1 MVKQAFRRLIS
12 RFMPEVAERKHL
24 PQLARIEKVY
34 DLPTNTPLISTPF
47 RPLKAVDVQL
57 IDSRTFEALNTPI
70 FEQVTIATG
79 QSNEHGLL
87 NEVAPGMVCL
97 IQYIDGLNSQP
108 VITSILPWQTLVPA
122 HKNNDVALQQN
133 AHSKLFGT
141 NSDWHLNTQGQ
152 LKQQSQKQSA
162 KHQSGEFEYHE
173 RKTTIAAHDELTV
186 DGNQI
191 NEVLGA
197 LKTIV
202 GEKALLIALDNLLL
216 GSKKKVEI
224 KSHDHTLLESLKN
237 LTTKAAALNKL
248 QGQTVWVG
256 NDSVNVLQ
264 ILLDL
269 IEVVKQTNKTL
280 ATHSHASGGSGPPQP
295 PTVIIFNG
303 YVTNA
308 EQLKGQL
315 QPIVG

>member
-1 MVKQAFRRLIS
+1 MVKQAFRRLIN

-24 PQLARIEKVY
+24 PQLARVEKVY

-57 IDSRTFEALNTPI
+57 IDSRTFEPLNTPV

-79 QSNEHGLL
+79 QSSEHGLL

-122 HKNNDVALQQN
+122 HKNSDVALQQN

-141 NSDWHLNTQGQ
+141 NGDWHLNTHGQ
-152 LKQQSQKQSA
+152 FKQQSQKQSA

-186 DGNQI
+186 DGNQV
-191 NEVLGA
+191 NEILGA

-202 GEKALLIALDNLLL
+202 GEKALLIALDDFLL
-216 GSKKKVEI
+216 GSKKNFEI
-224 KSHDHTLLESLKN
+224 KSHENTLLESLKS
-237 LTTKAAALNKL
+237 LTTKAEALNKL

-256 NDSVNVLQ
+256 NESNNVLQ

-269 IEVVKQTNKTL
+269 IALVKQINETL
-280 ATHSHASGGSGPPQP
+280 ATHSHTSGGSGPPQP
-295 PTVIIFNG
+295 PIVTKFNG
-303 YVTNA
+303 YA
-308 EQLKGQL
+308 ADSGQLKGQL
-315 QPIVG
+315 EPIVE